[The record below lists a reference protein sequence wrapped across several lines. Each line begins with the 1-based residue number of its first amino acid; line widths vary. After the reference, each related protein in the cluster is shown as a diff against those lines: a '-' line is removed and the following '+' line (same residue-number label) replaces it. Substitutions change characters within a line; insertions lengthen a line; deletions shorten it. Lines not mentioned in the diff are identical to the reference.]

1 MKTKKQIRNQE
12 AYQKDKQKENRET
25 KGSVRKEQKTDI
37 VREEEEMYS
46 AGETGV
52 EGEQTAEPEMETFQ
66 EINFDPELELLEE
79 IEWKPESEQERQTE
93 PEGMEDNW
101 EDESEPLKP
110 GVLAGVL
117 LGMAVLA
124 VVVCLGLW
132 RFTHPEVQGGENGD
146 LYAGGQYVT
155 AAPEPIEPVTIPQM
169 TPAPSNLSGTEPT
182 PDPLSVSGSE
192 AQPTPDPLAVS
203 GSEAQPTPDP
213 LAVSGSATQPTP
225 DPLAVSGS
233 ATEPTPDPD
242 AHFPVSGNVAM
253 VFTATQETVTP
264 KDKVNL
270 RFLPTAKSAETIFS
284 QVQNGEVLV
293 RTGINQDTG
302 WSRVEYNGE
311 TYYAVSR
318 YLTTDLNYKIPEP
331 PADPDRISTST
342 GRVIVFTACD
352 DWISPKQYVNLRT
365 EPSTLK
371 GDDTVSC
378 QLNNGEKAHRT
389 GISAD
394 SGWSRVEYN
403 GEVLYVVSSLVME
416 EAEE

>member
-203 GSEAQPTPDP
+203 GSATEPTPDP

>member
-1 MKTKKQIRNQE
+1 
-12 AYQKDKQKENRET
+12 
-25 KGSVRKEQKTDI
+25 
-37 VREEEEMYS
+37 
-46 AGETGV
+46 
-52 EGEQTAEPEMETFQ
+52 
-66 EINFDPELELLEE
+66 
-79 IEWKPESEQERQTE
+79 
-93 PEGMEDNW
+93 
-101 EDESEPLKP
+101 
-110 GVLAGVL
+110 
-117 LGMAVLA
+117 
-124 VVVCLGLW
+124 
-132 RFTHPEVQGGENGD
+132 
-146 LYAGGQYVT
+146 
-155 AAPEPIEPVTIPQM
+155 
-169 TPAPSNLSGTEPT
+169 
-182 PDPLSVSGSE
+182 
-192 AQPTPDPLAVS
+192 
-203 GSEAQPTPDP
+203 
-213 LAVSGSATQPTP
+213 
-225 DPLAVSGS
+225 LAVSGS

>member
-213 LAVSGSATQPTP
+213 LAVSGSAT
-225 DPLAVSGS
+225 
-233 ATEPTPDPD
+233 EPTPDPD

>member
-203 GSEAQPTPDP
+203 GS
-213 LAVSGSATQPTP
+213 
-225 DPLAVSGS
+225 

>member
-182 PDPLSVSGSE
+182 PDPLS
-192 AQPTPDPLAVS
+192 VS

>member
-203 GSEAQPTPDP
+203 GS
-213 LAVSGSATQPTP
+213 ATQ
-225 DPLAVSGS
+225 
-233 ATEPTPDPD
+233 PTPDPD